1 MRDTNLEAGTENITN
16 EKVTDYLNSLYHPL
30 SDALDELRKAAEEEN
45 IPILLK
51 DAESLI
57 LQLIRLKRPQRILEI
72 GTAIGYSAI
81 CFAAVAEHAEI
92 TSLEIS
98 EKMYHRACENVKHFG
113 YGDRIHLRLGDGADE
128 LTTIRSEIH
137 GTEKEGYD
145 LVFIDAA
152 KSHYQS
158 FWTKALSLCKPGAML
173 IADNVLLK
181 ARTAS
186 DEYITDRRQK
196 TSVRRMRDFLS
207 FISDSDLVDTAVLPV
222 GDGVAISIQ
231 RG

>member
-1 MRDTNLEAGTENITN
+1 MKDVNLEAGTENITN
-16 EKVTDYLNSLYHPL
+16 ETITEYLNGLYHPL
-30 SDALDELRKAAEEEN
+30 SDALDELRRAAEEEK

-51 DAESLI
+51 DAEALI
-57 LQLIRLKRPQRILEI
+57 LQLIRLKQPRRILEI

-81 CFAAVAEHAEI
+81 CFAAAAPDAEI

-98 EKMYHRACENVKHFG
+98 EKMYRRACENVKTFG
-113 YGDRIHLRLGDGADE
+113 YADRIHLRMGDGAEE
-128 LTTIRSEIH
+128 LQAISREMNH
-137 GTEKEGYD
+137 AEQEGYD

-152 KSHYQS
+152 KSHYQQ
-158 FWTKALSLCKPGAML
+158 FWTESLALCRPGAML

-207 FISDSDLVDTAVLPV
+207 FIADSALVDTAVLPV
-222 GDGVAISIQ
+222 GDGVAISIR